1 MAGAIGLET
10 AALINLEIPAL
21 IHPKTTALINLE
33 TTALIHSS
41 RAALIHPKTTA
52 LIHPETTVLLRLD
65 EQDFKRAYPRTWYY
79 GKEIESAEKAASE
92 ARTPKPAGADLG
104 HDENRYASLT
114 QRETSQL
121 AAERY

>member
-10 AALINLEIPAL
+10 AALINLEVPAL
-21 IHPKTTALINLE
+21 IHPKTTALINLKIP
-33 TTALIHSS
+33 ALIHSR
-41 RAALIHPKTTA
+41 RAA